1 MHDVIGKCPRAGVFV
16 GFLTN
21 MTATL
26 KSIEGS
32 GDIAAAMGEIGRRA
46 RAAAQVLALAPAE
59 QKNRAL
65 QLMAAAVRAQVSSI
79 LAANADDVSEA
90 RAAGVA
96 GAFLDRL
103 ALDQSRV
110 EAIADGIDVVRALK
124 DPVGIVM
131 ESWAR
136 PNGMRI
142 ERVRVPLGVI
152 GIIYESRPNV
162 TADAG
167 VLCLKAGN
175 AAILR
180 ASRAILAALS
190 EGLRGAGLP
199 EAAIQLVPTRD
210 RAAVGLMLAGL
221 DGNLDVIVPRGGK
234 GLVAR
239 VQAEARVPV
248 FAHLEGVCHVF
259 VHRAAAL
266 DMAKKIVLNAKMRR
280 TGVCGAAETLL
291 VDRGCAATHLKPLTD
306 MLIEAG
312 CELRGDAATLAA
324 DKRAKPA
331 SEEDWGTEYLD
342 AIIAVKVV
350 DDISAAIEHIAR
362 YGSHHTDAIVTD
374 DQTAAEKFLRE
385 VDSAIVLHNAST
397 QFADGGEFGFGAEIG
412 IATGRLHARGPVGVD
427 QLTTFKY
434 RIHGSGQTRP

>member
-162 TADAG
+162 TRRRW
-167 VLCLKAGN
+167 
-175 AAILR
+175 R
-180 ASRAILAALS
+180 A
-190 EGLRGAGLP
+190 LP
-199 EAAIQLVPTRD
+199 E
-210 RAAVGLMLAGL
+210 
-221 DGNLDVIVPRGGK
+221 
-234 GLVAR
+234 
-239 VQAEARVPV
+239 
-248 FAHLEGVCHVF
+248 
-259 VHRAAAL
+259 
-266 DMAKKIVLNAKMRR
+266 
-280 TGVCGAAETLL
+280 
-291 VDRGCAATHLKPLTD
+291 
-306 MLIEAG
+306 
-312 CELRGDAATLAA
+312 
-324 DKRAKPA
+324 
-331 SEEDWGTEYLD
+331 
-342 AIIAVKVV
+342 
-350 DDISAAIEHIAR
+350 
-362 YGSHHTDAIVTD
+362 
-374 DQTAAEKFLRE
+374 
-385 VDSAIVLHNAST
+385 
-397 QFADGGEFGFGAEIG
+397 
-412 IATGRLHARGPVGVD
+412 GRQRRGPARR
-427 QLTTFKY
+427 L
-434 RIHGSGQTRP
+434 GQHALQPRDPCCAV